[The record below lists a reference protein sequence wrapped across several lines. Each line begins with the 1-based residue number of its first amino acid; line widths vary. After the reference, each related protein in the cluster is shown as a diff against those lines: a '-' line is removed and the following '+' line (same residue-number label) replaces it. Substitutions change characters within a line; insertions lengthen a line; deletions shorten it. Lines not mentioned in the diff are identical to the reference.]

1 MIKLSDRI
9 NKMTYKD
16 TINFINQIEKE
27 YNIESKNE
35 AFGFLTLDSGR
46 IIDYKKVKVK
56 IKYSIN

>member
-1 MIKLSDRI
+1 MI
-9 NKMTYKD
+9 YKD
-16 TINFINQIEKE
+16 AINFINQIEKE

-35 AFGFLTLDSGR
+35 AFGFLTLGSER

>member
-35 AFGFLTLDSGR
+35 ALGFLTLDSGR
-46 IIDYKKVKVK
+46 FIDYKKVKVK
-56 IKYSIN
+56 IKFSIN